1 MARGGKFRGKRRG
14 GKFRGRRRG
23 GKFRGGRR
31 GGRFRGR
38 RRGGT
43 QRGGKVQKFKI
54 AVQKLKRLKP
64 SQQVQAMK
72 MANNRFIKHMCSEV
86 KKLKYKPLPAPLQ
99 SRVKK
104 NAKRIRKLV
113 NAKTSMRAKRRM
125 LTQQGGGF
133 LPLILAGLAAPLI
146 GKILG

>member
-23 GKFRGGRR
+23 G
-31 GGRFRGR
+31 RFRGR
-38 RRGGT
+38 RRGGKRRGGA
-43 QRGGKVQKFKI
+43 QRGGKLQKFKS

-72 MANNRFIKHMCSEV
+72 MANSRFIKHMCSEV
-86 KKLKYKPLPAPLQ
+86 RKLKYKPLPAPLQ
-99 SRVKK
+99 SRVRK
-104 NAKRIRKLV
+104 NAKRIRKFV
-113 NAKTSMRAKRRM
+113 NTKTSMRAKRRM

-146 GKILG
+146 GKIARGVLG